1 MDNPK
6 NIFQNMIIHK
16 TKTGNVIFDYFLNF
30 ALLSFI
36 TYFLQNF
43 RYVSKYVLFVYNYF
57 FKKKYVEV
65 IIDAISRPTD
75 KNGFKSSFIYYTE
88 LFKSICFHVK
98 NKNNNN
104 KDIYSKREPER
115 SERMSN
121 IEFDFLIPDQDVPFY
136 IDENMKIKCVMYYT
150 NEKYEQSNTLNNGN
164 NSNNNISSQCHYI
177 RIFSEDLSITMN
189 DLEKFI
195 DGCLTDYKEYKKMQS
210 IKHQYYVNVKST
222 EDKDDDK
229 YSIRIFNTNRT
240 FDSIF
245 FEEKK
250 MYIDK
255 LNFFLENEVWFNKRG
270 LPYHYGILLH
280 GYWGCGKT
288 SIIKATANYTK
299 RHIFSIPLNRV
310 KTCGDLEDI
319 FYKPLIDGMD
329 IPNSRR
335 IYVFEDI
342 DCLCDIVKDRSKIK
356 TNKNNKNY
364 DADDTDD
371 TDDTDKNTSNKEII
385 ERYSNSNT
393 TQNVINTSI
402 IESFAHLN
410 KDVFKKNTDP
420 DDKLNLSCLLNIIDG
435 ILETPGR
442 IIIMTT
448 NYPERIDKALLRPG
462 RVDITINL
470 KKASINITNEMLSHF
485 YEINIEEVKKLTKF
499 KLDDYI
505 LSPAEITNICL
516 TNIHNINDAIKTIV
530 SLNSGNSTI

>member
-1 MDNPK
+1 MDNSK
-6 NIFQNMIIHK
+6 HIFQNMMIHE

-30 ALLSFI
+30 VLLSFI

-43 RYVSKYVLFVYNYF
+43 RYVSKYIVNVYNYF
-57 FKKKYVEV
+57 LKKKYVEV
-65 IIDAISRPTD
+65 IISAESRHTD
-75 KNGFKSSFIYYTE
+75 KNGFKSNFIYYTE
-88 LFKSICFHVK
+88 LFKAICFHIK

-136 IDENMKIKCVMYYT
+136 INENMKIKCVMYYT
-150 NEKYEQSNTLNNGN
+150 NEKYEQNNSSNNGN
-164 NSNNNISSQCHYI
+164 YSNNNLSSQSHYI
-177 RIFSEDLSITMN
+177 RIFSEDSSITMY

-195 DGCLTDYKEYKKMQS
+195 DSCLINYKEYKKMQS
-210 IKHQYYVNVKST
+210 IKHQYYVSISST

-250 MYIDK
+250 MYIEK
-255 LNFFLENEVWFNKRG
+255 LKFFLENETWFDKRG

-299 RHIFSIPLNRV
+299 RHIFSIPLNRI
-310 KTCGDLEDI
+310 KTCGELEDI
-319 FYKPLIDGMD
+319 FYKNSIDGMD
-329 IPNSRR
+329 IPNSNR

-342 DCLCDIVKDRSKIK
+342 DCLCDIVQDRSKIK
-356 TNKNNKNY
+356 TKS
-364 DADDTDD
+364 TI
-371 TDDTDKNTSNKEII
+371 DKNSSSKALIDRNN
-385 ERYSNSNT
+385 NSNNSNNNNN
-393 TQNVINTSI
+393 TQNLINTSI
-402 IESFAHLN
+402 IESLVHLN
-410 KDVFKKNTDP
+410 KDVLKKNTDP

-462 RVDITINL
+462 RVDVTINL
-470 KKASINITNEMLSHF
+470 KKASVNITHQMLAHF
-485 YEINIEEVKKLTKF
+485 YEINIEEIKKLTKSRL
-499 KLDDYI
+499 KDYM
-505 LSPAEITNICL
+505 LSPAQITNICL
-516 TNIHNINDAIKTIV
+516 TNIDNINGAIKSII
-530 SLNSGNSTI
+530 SANSGNTII